1 MPIGDVWTAPANC
14 ERVLAGAHNSVLII
28 KSNNFVSGR
37 VVKDKNG
44 VGTGER
50 PFDEKSQ
57 SATVVLYRSQQ
68 AALKFLR
75 NVLVDDKG
83 IGLLHGPESSGKSV
97 VVNQFLN
104 ELPKHVATANIDGS
118 QLRAAELLSEILDQ
132 FGYRVQLCAVD
143 DLLNMLQVIVAQ
155 LARSY
160 AAPVLVV
167 HNVNDMNPD
176 TLSMLCELAGQK
188 INKRYA
194 LRIVL
199 VSDRYFYRIMHS
211 PTMEPITVRMVGK
224 FEMRPMTSREAMSY
238 IYAKLHSLGMD
249 HPEDLV
255 PIDVCTQLHTA
266 AEGLPGILDD
276 ILLAIMDQ
284 ADAVPV
290 RLADID
296 HPALHHQSSK
306 QSVNQLKNREKLVQE
321 EQAQQGVPK
330 LIITRDGKMH
340 QEVELTNARALIGRS
355 GLSDVVIESNFVS
368 RQHALLVRDQGAV
381 VLVDL
386 KSSNG
391 TYVNSRRIS
400 SKVLLDNDIIMIGDH
415 RIKMIYASGNPDV
428 KIEYPDLADTVKMK
442 NIADA
447 RRAKLKKTPD
457 LAAVDKNKA

>member
-1 MPIGDVWTAPANC
+1 M
-14 ERVLAGAHNSVLII
+14 
-28 KSNNFVSGR
+28 
-37 VVKDKNG
+37 KDTNG

-50 PFDEKSQ
+50 PFDEKGQ
-57 SATVVLYRSQQ
+57 SAAVVLYRSQQ

-83 IGLLHGPESSGKSV
+83 IGLLHGPESSGKSIV
-97 VVNQFLN
+97 VSQFLN
-104 ELPKHVATANIDGS
+104 ELPKHVAIARVDGS
-118 QLRAAELLSEILDQ
+118 RLRAAELLSEILDQ
-132 FGYRVQLCAVD
+132 IGYRVQLCAVD

-167 HNVNDMNPD
+167 HNVNDMHPD

-211 PTMEPITVRMVGK
+211 PTMEPITDRMVGK

-249 HPEDLV
+249 HPDDLV

-284 ADAVPV
+284 ADAGPV

-296 HPALHHQSSK
+296 HPALHHQSFK
-306 QSVNQLKNREKLVQE
+306 QSVNQSRNREKLVQE
-321 EQAQQGVPK
+321 EVQEEQAEQGVPK

-340 QEVELTNARALIGRS
+340 QEVELTSARALIGRS
-355 GLSDVVIESNFVS
+355 GLSDVVIESHFVS

-447 RRAKLKKTPD
+447 RRANLKKAPD
-457 LAAVDKNKA
+457 LTAVDKNKA